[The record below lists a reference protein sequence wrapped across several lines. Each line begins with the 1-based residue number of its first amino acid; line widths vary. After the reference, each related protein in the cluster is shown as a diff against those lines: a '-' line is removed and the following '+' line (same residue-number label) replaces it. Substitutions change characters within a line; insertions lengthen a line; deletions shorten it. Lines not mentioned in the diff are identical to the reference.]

1 MASRLVLIEQRC
13 QKLVNCSD
21 YLLLHGPA
29 DLVRDRVSLVT
40 LFVFVFSMFYDT
52 FVCMYFV
59 VTETCMHVVGGKI
72 IVPPLFFLNKQA
84 FDNELS

>member
-1 MASRLVLIEQRC
+1 MCQILSIRFQFEIVLF
-13 QKLVNCSD
+13 LVNNAVKRWSAAVTIFCCMD
-21 YLLLHGPA
+21 LL

-72 IVPPLFFLNKQA
+72 IVPPCFF
-84 FDNELS
+84 